1 MPKNV
6 VVATLVPSFFVV
18 TLELETDEEELAS
31 SAIDVALSFVT
42 CGIERPKSHNFVYPS
57 SSISTFSGFRL

>member
-6 VVATLVPSFFVV
+6 VVATLAPSFFVV
-18 TLELETDEEELAS
+18 TLELDTDEEELAS

-42 CGIERPKSHNFVYPS
+42 YGIERPKSHNFV
-57 SSISTFSGFRL
+57 